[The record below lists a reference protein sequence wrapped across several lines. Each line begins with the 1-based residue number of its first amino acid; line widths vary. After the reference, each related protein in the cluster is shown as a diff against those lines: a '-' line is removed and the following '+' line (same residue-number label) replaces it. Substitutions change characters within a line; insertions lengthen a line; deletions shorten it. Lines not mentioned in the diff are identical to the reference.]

1 MTSPTQPG
9 KPGTEKITMRNPYT
23 DLGALKIY
31 ACLAAL
37 LTGWEGLSLHQG
49 SAPDFFAFSFLLG
62 VAALG
67 LMDAVINDLLPAEYA
82 LHFTEKYRHFIFIL
96 LAGGQLSVLHAAVI
110 THYVGFGGIR
120 YALDASVAVLVAVL
134 DLSLRRQNAK
144 KQPADDSLPAGAA

>member
-1 MTSPTQPG
+1 MTSPTQSARA
-9 KPGTEKITMRNPYT
+9 GTEKLTMRNPYT

-31 ACLAAL
+31 ACLAAF
-37 LTGWEGLSLHQG
+37 LTGWEGLRTYSL
-49 SAPDFFAFSFLLG
+49 PPLEFLAFTFLLG

-67 LMDAVINDLLPAEYA
+67 LIDAVINDLLPAEYA

-96 LAGGQLSVLHAAVI
+96 LAGGQLSVLHAAVV
-110 THYVGFGGIR
+110 THFVGFTGMR

-144 KQPADDSLPAGAA
+144 KQPADDSLPVGAA